1 MYPSVLVDMISAM
14 STFASARAAGRIEGL
29 EALLSRLRRCSSP
42 AQAENLVAYAIP
54 DLVDAIWA
62 TLYLSDDGAAPV
74 VYGDDTWQHLAD
86 AALARRMPCA
96 TRANGEVTT
105 AIPIFADT
113 GVAGVLADGE
123 RRRALRAGPAHA
135 PALRR
140 TRRARGQAARAPRLG
155 LTGRSHRICS
165 KYSPARRPVR
175 RFTCRTSRRAIE

>member
-1 MYPSVLVDMISAM
+1 MYPSVEVDMIFAM

-29 EALLSRLRRCSSP
+29 EALLSRLRRCASP

-113 GVAGVLADGE
+113 GVAGVLLMASAGE
-123 RRRALRAGPAHA
+123 LSERDQRTLRLFAGRAG
-135 PALRR
+135 
-140 TRRARGQAARAPRLG
+140 RAV
-155 LTGRSHRICS
+155 
-165 KYSPARRPVR
+165 RRPGLPV
-175 RFTCRTSRRAIE
+175 SA

>member
-1 MYPSVLVDMISAM
+1 MYPSVLVDMIFAM

-62 TLYLSDDGAAPV
+62 TLYLSDDGAPPV

-96 TRANGEVTT
+96 MRANGEVTT

-113 GVAGVLADGE
+113 GVAGVLLMSSAGE
-123 RRRALRAGPAHA
+123 LSERDQRTLR
-135 PALRR
+135 LF
-140 TRRARGQAARAPRLG
+140 AARA
-155 LTGRSHRICS
+155 GR
-165 KYSPARRPVR
+165 AVRRPGLPV
-175 RFTCRTSRRAIE
+175 SA

>member
-1 MYPSVLVDMISAM
+1 MYPSVLLDMISAM

-62 TLYLSDDGAAPV
+62 TLYLSDDGAPPV

-86 AALARRMPCA
+86 AAIARRMPCA

-113 GVAGVLADGE
+113 GVAGVLLMASAGE
-123 RRRALRAGPAHA
+123 LSERDQRTLRLFAGRAG
-135 PALRR
+135 
-140 TRRARGQAARAPRLG
+140 RAV
-155 LTGRSHRICS
+155 
-165 KYSPARRPVR
+165 RRPGLPV
-175 RFTCRTSRRAIE
+175 SA

>member
-1 MYPSVLVDMISAM
+1 MYPSVLVDMIFAM

-62 TLYLSDDGAAPV
+62 TLYLSDDGAPPV

-86 AALARRMPCA
+86 EALARRMPCA
-96 TRANGEVTT
+96 MRANGEVTT

-113 GVAGVLADGE
+113 GVAGVLLMSSAGE
-123 RRRALRAGPAHA
+123 LSERDQRTLR
-135 PALRR
+135 LF
-140 TRRARGQAARAPRLG
+140 AARA
-155 LTGRSHRICS
+155 GR
-165 KYSPARRPVR
+165 AVRRPGLPV
-175 RFTCRTSRRAIE
+175 SA

>member
-1 MYPSVLVDMISAM
+1 MYPSVLVDMIFAM

-96 TRANGEVTT
+96 MRANGEVTT
-105 AIPIFADT
+105 EIPIFADT
-113 GVAGVLADGE
+113 GVAGVLLMSSAGE
-123 RRRALRAGPAHA
+123 LSERDQRTLR
-135 PALRR
+135 LF
-140 TRRARGQAARAPRLG
+140 AARA
-155 LTGRSHRICS
+155 GR
-165 KYSPARRPVR
+165 AVRRPGLPV
-175 RFTCRTSRRAIE
+175 SA

>member
-1 MYPSVLVDMISAM
+1 MYPSVRIDMISAM

-29 EALLSRLRRCSSP
+29 EALLSRLRRCASP

-62 TLYLSDDGAAPV
+62 TLYLSDDGAPPV

-96 TRANGEVTT
+96 TRKDGEVTT
-105 AIPIFADT
+105 AIPIFSET
-113 GVAGVLADGE
+113 GVAGRAADGE
-123 RRRALRAGPAHA
+123 RRGALRARPAHA
-135 PALRR
+135 SDL
-140 TRRARGQAARAPRLG
+140 RRARRARRQAARAPRLG
-155 LTGRSHRICS
+155 LTASHRICS

-175 RFTCRTSRRAIE
+175 RFTCRTSRRAIA